1 MWTFEQN
8 RLIKFE
14 KIKKEKQLAERKE
27 FKYNKNHKVSEQWI
41 FNNNGQLITKLYK
54 NDLLTEEHIFS
65 SLSVLKARKIIRHNE
80 LNLQE
85 FVFW

>member
-1 MWTFEQN
+1 MWTFKQN
-8 RLIKFE
+8 RFIKFE

-65 SLSVLKARKIIRHNE
+65 PLSVLKARKIIRHNE

-85 FVFW
+85 FVF